1 MSAAQDQRNALF
13 SLRLDQGQGRLV
25 LVDRTV
31 SDLLVIDEMRLSLA
45 HLPSRLDMNGGVER
59 FRHHRTHLDSL
70 TVHIQ
75 DADLGRMLR
84 RQDTDPLISNIEVR
98 AVDGDLVFIGEVGE
112 GLMPFLCRARL
123 ELANVGHDRALLFS
137 FYELRI
143 YGPCELSAPQLAA
156 RLMSLLGLNDFLAG
170 PTAAIF
176 DPLDLILDEV
186 CSELGWKMP
195 ERRSLRLSDVHCG
208 AGQLRLVCDQQPTLR
223 VGPRS
228 VESAL
233 DQSAR
238 ARRFLADYE
247 AKMLY
252 ANTERLVNE
261 GQIARAVT
269 HYDRQAELHQDNHFL
284 TTRLLQL
291 QVLRPESLADAA
303 ATAGRRLSRYADDTD
318 SLIAL
323 AIVHWREGHAQLAAE
338 QFERIA
344 SLAERKGMH
353 WKPPRRVVPLRPC
366 WESLTL
372 NLL

>member
-1 MSAAQDQRNALF
+1 
-13 SLRLDQGQGRLV
+13 
-25 LVDRTV
+25 
-31 SDLLVIDEMRLSLA
+31 
-45 HLPSRLDMNGGVER
+45 
-59 FRHHRTHLDSL
+59 
-70 TVHIQ
+70 
-75 DADLGRMLR
+75 
-84 RQDTDPLISNIEVR
+84 
-98 AVDGDLVFIGEVGE
+98 
-112 GLMPFLCRARL
+112 
-123 ELANVGHDRALLFS
+123 
-137 FYELRI
+137 
-143 YGPCELSAPQLAA
+143 
-156 RLMSLLGLNDFLAG
+156 MSLLGLNDFLAG

-186 CSELGWKMP
+186 CSELDEDAGEAFSTPQRCALWGGSATIGM
-195 ERRSLRLSDVHCG
+195 RLQ
-208 AGQLRLVCDQQPTLR
+208 ALR

-323 AIVHWREGHAQLAAE
+323 AIVHWREGQLNL
-338 QFERIA
+338 QPNSSNSA
-344 SLAERKGMH
+344 SLAERKDALEAAQARCAVATVLG
-353 WKPPRRVVPLRPC
+353 
-366 WESLTL
+366 ESDPKSA
-372 NLL
+372 